1 MEEFRTLVSQIGVY
15 ISEPDMKKV
24 FELIDLQQ
32 IGKISYNDFCDVME
46 RSQEPPIEMIV
57 RKRMKDRGQNF
68 IEGLQEQPSMSLGLK
83 TTGGERGEGSQIKD
97 IGSVDGLSA
106 LMKRS

>member
-57 RKRMKDRGQNF
+57 RKRMKDRGQ
-68 IEGLQEQPSMSLGLK
+68 K
-83 TTGGERGEGSQIKD
+83 
-97 IGSVDGLSA
+97 
-106 LMKRS
+106 